1 MVYCNFFLHESS
13 DLSSSLTFVEVEAYA
28 KKESG
33 CANTSKAIATI
44 AYANIAKQEKVNLLL
59 SGLIIN
65 PVSPWL
71 GCIADRKAYD
81 IGAEKG
87 GPMPLHLLEVKVMK
101 EGLLTSAT
109 LNICPPILVMSS
121 NLRNPIILIT
131 NSNVKE
137 HYQAC
142 NGVTFLVTFLSDS
155 VYHCEIISFD
165 NISLRK
171 RRTRLTIT
179 KIGGLIFNVADVNKP
194 SFITFTSKR

>member
-1 MVYCNFFLHESS
+1 M
-13 DLSSSLTFVEVEAYA
+13 SSSLTFVEVEAYA

-81 IGAEKG
+81 IGAEEG

-109 LNICPPILVMSS
+109 LNISPPILVMV
-121 NLRNPIILIT
+121 NLVLRFL
-131 NSNVKE
+131 KE
-137 HYQAC
+137 M
-142 NGVTFLVTFLSDS
+142 LSK
-155 VYHCEIISFD
+155 EIISQWYTE
-165 NISLRK
+165 SLRNV
-171 RRTRLTIT
+171 T
-179 KIGGLIFNVADVNKP
+179 KKVTPLQA
-194 SFITFTSKR
+194 